1 VPKVGRNNIPP
12 TDAIFHHRHQVNHDA
27 DAASEVLCMSVKAKA
42 TGKVDPCSRY
52 PTLDAVFLSGV
63 CSNVTRDG
71 MADGITQWWT
81 TVRACCG
88 PFSTMVI
95 NLDHGLQH
103 HRRRTQCMP
112 RMGAV
117 VRHSHLHV
125 RCAYLPP
132 YHSKDHPIERCWGL
146 VENHW
151 QGTLLGAIETVLVS
165 AETMP
170 WKDMESVV
178 KLVLT
183 TYKTGV

>member
-1 VPKVGRNNIPP
+1 
-12 TDAIFHHRHQVNHDA
+12 
-27 DAASEVLCMSVKAKA
+27 
-42 TGKVDPCSRY
+42 
-52 PTLDAVFLSGV
+52 
-63 CSNVTRDG
+63 

-81 TVRACCG
+81 TVRARCG

-95 NLDHGLQH
+95 NLDNGLQH
-103 HRRRTQCMP
+103 HRRRIQCMP

-132 YHSKDHPIERCWGL
+132 YRSKDNPIELCWGL
-146 VENHW
+146 VENYW
-151 QGTLLGAIETVLVS
+151 QGTLLGSIETVLVS

-170 WKDMESVV
+170 WKDMEPVV